1 MHGSLISSVSLDG
14 GLQKYL
20 RQINAFPLLSPEEEV
35 SLANK
40 WIKNKDISAAHT
52 LVTSHLRLVTK
63 IAVGFKGYGLPIM
76 EMISEG
82 NIGLMHAVKKFN
94 PGKGC
99 RFSTY
104 AMWWVKAA
112 IQEYILRSWSL
123 VKIATTNT
131 QKKLFFG
138 LRKIQRAVREVLA
151 KDQVGKS
158 DEIKAVASAA
168 NVSEKEVLNMDSR
181 LLQADSSLND
191 LAGGHGSNNEWQD
204 LLEEPQDNQE
214 VLHFKRKHDEHRRKL
229 LLQAINA
236 LNDREKQIIMR
247 RRLQEQPD
255 TLHKLSRK
263 YGVSPERIR
272 QIEVKTL
279 QKIKKYFEV
288 NNNWSPY
295 VFQGRSLY

>member
-1 MHGSLISSVSLDG
+1 MHNSLAFPVSLDG
-14 GLQKYL
+14 SLQKYL
-20 RQINAFPLLSPEEEV
+20 CQINAFPFLSPKEEA
-35 SLANK
+35 SLANR
-40 WIKNKDISAAHT
+40 WIENKDISAAHT
-52 LVTSHLRLVTK
+52 LVTSHLRLVAK
-63 IAVGFKGYGLPIM
+63 IAMGFKGYGLPIM

-94 PGKGC
+94 SDKGC

-123 VKIATTNT
+123 VKIATTNA
-131 QKKLFFG
+131 QKKLFFS
-138 LRKIQRAVREVLA
+138 LRKIQRAVREALA
-151 KDQVGKS
+151 KDQVGEA

-168 NVSEKEVLNMDSR
+168 NVSEKEVLNMNSR
-181 LLQADSSLND
+181 LLQADFSLND

-214 VLHFKRKHDEHRRKL
+214 ELYFKRRCHELRRKL
-229 LLQAINA
+229 LFKAINV
-236 LNDREKQIIMR
+236 LNDREKEIIMC

-255 TLHKLSRK
+255 TLNKLSKK

-272 QIEVKTL
+272 QIEAKTF

-288 NNNWSPY
+288 NAD
-295 VFQGRSLY
+295 